1 MANGT
6 IINLNN
12 TTPAAPE
19 GYTNVLWLADN
30 QNPRNVSASI
40 LTPAVANLADA
51 TVSSPAAGQMLT
63 YSGTTWVNGTGPLT
77 TAGDVLYM
85 NATPA
90 VARLP
95 IGATGQVLTVA
106 SGVPSWQTLS
116 LPTAGVITPAT
127 GVWFQAMFHSQTFA
141 AATPTGNL
149 PAGCVEISLPSGSGP
164 IGSVAPTSTSAQGY
178 SNTGSATAGSSTGF
192 YEGAGVLS
200 NMKFG
205 TFKKFITRITWDSTT
220 NIRWWIALN
229 DQGSSGPTALR
240 ADKPAA
246 NVVGL
251 RFSPTS
257 AGDTTV
263 QAYVGTD
270 ATHQTIVGTGIT
282 PDTNKHT
289 YEIDWSGVN
298 YTFYIDGSL
307 VATISTNVP
316 AASTTLYNAAVSDN
330 ASTAHA
336 RTATCYAWYYEST

>member
-12 TTPAAPE
+12 AVPAAPA

-51 TVSSPAAGQMLT
+51 TISSPVAGQLLT
-63 YSGTTWVNGTGPLT
+63 YSGSAWVNGSGPLT
-77 TAGDVLYM
+77 TAGDTLYM

-90 VARLP
+90 LARLP
-95 IGATGQVLTVA
+95 IGTNGQVMTVA
-106 SGVPSWQTLS
+106 GGVPAWQTLS
-116 LPTAGVITPAT
+116 LPTAGIITPAT
-127 GVWFQAMFHSQTFA
+127 GVYFQAMFHSSAFA
-141 AATPTGNL
+141 ASSPTGSIGSVSVN
-149 PAGCVEISLPSGSGP
+149 LPSGSGP
-164 IGSVAPTSTSAQGY
+164 ISSVSPTSTSAQGY
-178 SNTGSATAGSSTGF
+178 SNTGSASAGSSTGF
-192 YEGAGVLS
+192 YESAS

-205 TFKKFITRITWDSTT
+205 TFKKFITRVAWDSTT
-220 NIRWWIALN
+220 NIRWWVSIN
-229 DQGSSGPTALR
+229 DQGGSAPAAMR

-246 NVVGL
+246 NIVGL

-270 ATHQTIVGTGIT
+270 ATHQTIVNTGIT

-316 AASTTLYNAAVSDN
+316 AASTTLYTAAVSDN